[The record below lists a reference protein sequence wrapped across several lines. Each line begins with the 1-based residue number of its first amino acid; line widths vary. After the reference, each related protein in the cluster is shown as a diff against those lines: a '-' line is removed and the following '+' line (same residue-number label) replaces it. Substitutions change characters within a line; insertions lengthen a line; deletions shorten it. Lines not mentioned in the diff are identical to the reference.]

1 MRRILLLAVALLA
14 FAVPAHADRVSV
26 GRVPWSKA
34 NVNALHGADLAKV
47 AEFVNATRPKRFSAE
62 ITPNQVVDF
71 GWAKVG
77 GGKTDLVAAIDY
89 AGRGF
94 YTLWIY
100 GHGSGNMLTI
110 QEIRG
115 WKMKGGLKAM
125 LQDLNGDGMDELI
138 VLRAV
143 GQELAWTPTTA
154 EAVWPE
160 IYRPESGKY
169 VEAISRLPGVR
180 PGPHSVE
187 ISARYVEAS
196 RDFSKYYDRI
206 LSNIDRSIS
215 MLQQRA
221 AQGEGDPGALAHVLV
236 LKYKILRVLGRDP
249 TAGLNQAYQ
258 WMNSDDPQVLQCAI
272 ATLYDIGGHER
283 EVREARQRLPGV
295 IARAIEARKGE
306 R

>member
-1 MRRILLLAVALLA
+1 MESGKRGCLAWSEPGCGRKVRKCYSAGRRAGKNDLIVAL
-14 FAVPAHADRVSV
+14 D
-26 GRVPWSKA
+26 
-34 NVNALHGADLAKV
+34 
-47 AEFVNATRPKRFSAE
+47 FS
-62 ITPNQVVDF
+62 
-71 GWAKVG
+71 
-77 GGKTDLVAAIDY
+77 
-89 AGRGF
+89 GRGF

-100 GHGSGNMLTI
+100 NHGSGNNLVI
-110 QEIRG
+110 QQIRG

-143 GQELAWTPTTA
+143 GQEGAWTPTTA
-154 EAVWPE
+154 EAVWAQ

-187 ISARYVEAS
+187 ISTRYVEAS
-196 RDFSKYYDRI
+196 RDFPRYYNTI

-221 AQGEGDPGALAHVLV
+221 ARGEGDSGALANALV
-236 LKYKILRVLGRDP
+236 LKYKIIRVLGRDP
-249 TAGLNQAYQ
+249 TAGLSQASQ
-258 WMNSDDPQVLQCAI
+258 WMNSDDPEVLQCAL
-272 ATLYDIGGHER
+272 ATFYDIGGHEK
-283 EVREARQRLPGV
+283 EVRTIRKRLPGV

-306 R
+306 